1 MRTSASPIQ
10 RIQALRSP
18 IATPPLLRT
27 DIRSAARHDIPL
39 VQAQGL
45 LLQALDEL
53 QLIPINDEDAQLPGR
68 FHESFV
74 QILHL
79 AHGLHHTVEET
90 VLEHMSHALRVH
102 YANHDRVAHALVS
115 AWTCVVPRDPI
126 KLVVQLLDI
135 LASEAAPLPFW
146 LSHVLQL
153 LPLSGPSLELPGAQ
167 RQAREL
173 LGPRLDELA
182 PARVAK
188 RLQRLEQDPDPRS
201 LEQLIGDLGLL
212 TLEQAP
218 TAGLARMVE
227 TPPGDDEALVWF
239 SHQHP
244 TLVCV
249 GNMACDD
256 HWLLTPL
263 GHATLE
269 RMLHLCTG
277 LEAGAARRMRRQMLY
292 QITHAARLP
301 LLRPSRRHPCLV
313 LAQIHRIVQTLDK
326 HDEAW
331 ADVLDWLAPERTG
344 HHAHPMSRSPQ
355 HTVFDLLL
363 LPSFELS
370 PLLAL
375 HTLLDAQV
383 DPTVWLP
390 GVVRSCMA
398 TQPGLSRL
406 LRPLQHLHANA
417 HLNHCLV
424 NEVAN
429 QCPPAHLM
437 RVGFEMG
444 LTVFHEP
451 ARSKGLTRNGLHAL
465 AGAQARFGPG
475 WVPFSLLAHLLDE
488 GKRFGCVGLGASDAD
503 WLLAFAQENGHKL
516 KPALPEAALE
526 VMMKNLFDVI
536 TRLGQE
542 AEPAAEVCMQL
553 LDQMTGQPPARTTA
567 SVAVKA

>member
-10 RIQALRSP
+10 RIQALRSSAP
-18 IATPPLLRT
+18 AQPLLRT
-27 DIRSAARHDIPL
+27 EIRAATRHDITPS
-39 VQAQGL
+39 QAQGL

-53 QLIPINDEDAQLPGR
+53 QLIPIDDADTQLPGR

-74 QILHL
+74 QILHI
-79 AHGLHHTVEET
+79 ARAQHHTVEET

-115 AWTCVVPRDPI
+115 AWTCVVPRDPV
-126 KLVVQLLDI
+126 KLVVQLIDI

-153 LPLSGPSLELPGAQ
+153 LPLSGPSLELPNAQ
-167 RQAREL
+167 RQVREL
-173 LGPRLDELA
+173 LRTRLDELT
-182 PARVAK
+182 PAHVAK
-188 RLQRLEQDPDPRS
+188 RLQRLEQDPDPRG

-212 TLEQAP
+212 ALEQSP

-227 TPPGDDEALVWF
+227 MPPGDDEALVWF

-244 TLVCV
+244 ALVCV

-269 RMLHLCTG
+269 RVLHLCTF
-277 LEAGAARRMRRQMLY
+277 LEAGAAHRLRRQMLY
-292 QITHAARLP
+292 QYTHAARLP

-326 HDEAW
+326 GADAW
-331 ADVLDWLAPERTG
+331 ADVLEWLAPQRSG
-344 HHAHPMSRSPQ
+344 HHGHPSSPSPQ

-375 HTLLDAQV
+375 HSMLDARV

-406 LRPLQHLHANA
+406 LRPLHHLHATA

-424 NEVAN
+424 SEVWN

-437 RVGFEMG
+437 RIGFEMG
-444 LTVFHEP
+444 LTVFNEP
-451 ARSKGLTRNGLHAL
+451 SKLKGLTRDGLHAL
-465 AGAQARFGPG
+465 ARAQARFGPG

-488 GKRFGCVGLGASDAD
+488 GKRFGCVGLGASYGD
-503 WLLAFAQENGHKL
+503 WLLAFAQENGLKL
-516 KPALPEAALE
+516 KPGMPAAALE
-526 VMMKNLFDVI
+526 EALKNLFDVL
-536 TRLGQE
+536 THLGQE
-542 AEPAAEVCMQL
+542 AEPVSHVCMHL
-553 LDQMTGQPPARTTA
+553 LDQLAGQTLA
-567 SVAVKA
+567 KA

>member
-10 RIQALRSP
+10 RIQALRSSAP
-18 IATPPLLRT
+18 AQPLLRT
-27 DIRSAARHDIPL
+27 EIRAATRHDITPS
-39 VQAQGL
+39 QAQGL

-53 QLIPINDEDAQLPGR
+53 QLIPIDDADTQLPGR

-74 QILHL
+74 QILHI
-79 AHGLHHTVEET
+79 ARAQHHTVEET

-115 AWTCVVPRDPI
+115 AWTCVVPRDPV
-126 KLVVQLLDI
+126 KLVVQLIDI

-153 LPLSGPSLELPGAQ
+153 LPLSGQSLELPNAQ

-173 LGPRLDELA
+173 LRTRLDELT
-182 PARVAK
+182 PAHVAK
-188 RLQRLEQDPDPRS
+188 RLQRLEQDPDPRG

-212 TLEQAP
+212 ALEQSP

-227 TPPGDDEALVWF
+227 MPPGDDEALVWF

-244 TLVCV
+244 ALVCV

-269 RMLHLCTG
+269 RVLHLCTF
-277 LEAGAARRMRRQMLY
+277 LEAGAAHRLRRQMFY
-292 QITHAARLP
+292 QYTHAARLP

-326 HDEAW
+326 GADAW
-331 ADVLDWLAPERTG
+331 ADVLEWLAPQRSG
-344 HHAHPMSRSPQ
+344 HHGHPSSPSPQ

-375 HTLLDAQV
+375 HSMLDARV

-406 LRPLQHLHANA
+406 LRPLHHLHATA

-424 NEVAN
+424 SEVWN

-444 LTVFHEP
+444 LTVFNEP
-451 ARSKGLTRNGLHAL
+451 SKLKGLTRDGLHAL
-465 AGAQARFGPG
+465 ARAQARFGPG

-488 GKRFGCVGLGASDAD
+488 GKRFGCVGLGASDGD
-503 WLLAFAQENGHKL
+503 WLLAFAQENGLKL
-516 KPALPEAALE
+516 KPGMPAAALE
-526 VMMKNLFDVI
+526 EALKNLFDVL
-536 TRLGQE
+536 THLGQE
-542 AEPAAEVCMQL
+542 AEPVSHVCMHL
-553 LDQMTGQPPARTTA
+553 LDQLAGQTPA
-567 SVAVKA
+567 KA

>member
-1 MRTSASPIQ
+1 MRSTASPTQ
-10 RIQALRSP
+10 RIQALRSAAP
-18 IATPPLLRT
+18 AQPLLRT
-27 DIRSAARHDIPL
+27 DIRAATRHDVTPS
-39 VQAQGL
+39 QAQGL

-53 QLIPINDEDAQLPGR
+53 QLIPIDNADTQLPGR

-74 QILHL
+74 QILHI
-79 AHGLHHTVEET
+79 ARTQHHTVEET
-90 VLEHMSHALRVH
+90 VIERMSHALRVH

-115 AWTCVVPRDPI
+115 AWTCVVPRDPV
-126 KLVVQLLDI
+126 KLVVQLVDI
-135 LASEAAPLPFW
+135 LASEAAPLPYW

-153 LPLSGPSLELPGAQ
+153 LPLSGPSLELPSSQ
-167 RQAREL
+167 RQARDL
-173 LGPRLDELA
+173 LRARLDELT
-182 PARVAK
+182 PAHVAK
-188 RLQRLEQDPDPRS
+188 RLQRLEQDPDPRG

-212 TLEQAP
+212 ALEQSP

-227 TPPGDDEALVWF
+227 VPPEDAEALVWF

-244 TLVCV
+244 ALVCV

-269 RMLHLCTG
+269 RVLHLCTY
-277 LEAGAARRMRRQMLY
+277 LEAGAAHRLRRQMLY
-292 QITHAARLP
+292 QYAHAARLP

-326 HDEAW
+326 RDDAW
-331 ADVLDWLAPERTG
+331 ADVLEWLAPHRTG
-344 HHAHPMSRSPQ
+344 HHGHPSSPSPQ

-375 HTLLDAQV
+375 HTMLDAQV

-406 LRPLQHLHANA
+406 LRPLQHLHATA

-424 NEVAN
+424 SEVAK
-429 QCPPAHLM
+429 QCPRAHLM

-444 LTVFHEP
+444 LTVFDEP
-451 ARSKGLTRNGLHAL
+451 SKPKGLTRNGLHAL
-465 AGAQARFGPG
+465 ARAQARFGPG

-488 GKRFGCVGLGASDAD
+488 GKRFGCVGLGATEGH
-503 WLLAFAQENGHKL
+503 WLLAFGLENGHKL
-516 KPALPEAALE
+516 KPETHLPSLEEAL
-526 VMMKNLFDVI
+526 KNLYDVV
-536 TRLGQE
+536 TQLGLE
-542 AEPAAEVCMQL
+542 AEPAADACIRL
-553 LDQMTGQPPARTTA
+553 LDQGDVHTIAKSPAQ
-567 SVAVKA
+567 SVTKA